1 MTSPPGTEFKRSKYR
16 LLGLVGQGQFG
27 RVFCAVHRQTG
38 KLVALKNL
46 ERQRFPT
53 HKFLRELRI
62 LLSLQHPNIVT
73 CQALEHT
80 ATGRYL
86 VMDYCEGG
94 TLRSLIA
101 EETRLSLPQSLKLV
115 ADILAGLD
123 HAHSRG
129 IVHCDIKPENILLN
143 VEPNGWIARV
153 SDFGIARLNQEV
165 ANQDFGNT
173 GSPAYMAPERFYGQY
188 SLTSDLYSVGIL
200 LFELLTGYRPFAG
213 TPADLMSAHLNRPVK
228 IPDTVP
234 DIWHPIIITALQKL
248 SARRFR
254 SAGEMLSA
262 LRSAAV
268 VEGSGSWLD
277 PQAIQL
283 PLLIPTSS
291 PPGSP
296 LHAQREE
303 VLRHPIT
310 ALAVVQPVSQA
321 LQSSSMTSSPQSSV
335 LALSSPTYLYR
346 AGTKQVAFQIYEAG
360 ILADDHSH
368 LSQNSHPSQREVW
381 HPAPY
386 KSTIQA
392 LIPRVQGCFVVT
404 QRSLHLLPLGIE
416 ANPNLIC
423 QTVLESNVD
432 YLAALDPRGRWMAAL
447 TIDAEAETGTLVFR
461 TLPCLELPVTL
472 APHPVYVA
480 LKGCVLQSLQFLA
493 LDERHVVVMTQ
504 TPAKP
509 HVSGKQSSLGTL
521 IKVLTR
527 RGNLVGTLS
536 LPLQV
541 GRVVPTLTPYQ
552 LLATDRQNPKSLLLI
567 DLKPYRILRLG
578 TQIEPEF
585 VSVTVWGYILA
596 NSQGQI
602 LFLDREGRQIG
613 YMLAPH
619 RITAITS
626 IGSYGLLVATW
637 DGQQGCLHTIDLRQT
652 DVELLF

>member
-1 MTSPPGTEFKRSKYR
+1 MTSPLGTEFKRSKYR

-62 LLSLQHPNIVT
+62 LLSLRHPNIVT

-80 ATGRYL
+80 STGRYL

-101 EETRLSLPQSLKLV
+101 EETRLSLPQSLKVV

-143 VEPNGWIARV
+143 VEPEGWIARV

-188 SLTSDLYSVGIL
+188 SLTSDLYAVGIL

-213 TPADLMSAHLNRPVK
+213 TPADLMTAHLNRPVK
-228 IPDTVP
+228 IPDTIP
-234 DIWHPIIITALQKL
+234 EIWHPIIITALQKL

-277 PQAIQL
+277 PQAIHL
-283 PLLIPTSS
+283 PLLIPS
-291 PPGSP
+291 PSLSISP
-296 LHAQREE
+296 LQAQREE
-303 VLRHPIT
+303 FLRQPIT
-310 ALAVVQPVSQA
+310 ALAVLQPVSQP
-321 LQSSSMTSSPQSSV
+321 LKSSLITSPFHSSMPSLPP
-335 LALSSPTYLYR
+335 PTYLYR
-346 AGTKQVAFQIYEAG
+346 AGAKQVAFQIYEAG
-360 ILADDHSH
+360 ILSDDNSQ
-368 LSQNSHPSQREVW
+368 LSQDSQPSQREVW

-386 KSTIQA
+386 KTAIQA
-392 LIPRVQGCFVVT
+392 LLPRPQGCFVIT

-423 QTVLESNVD
+423 QTILDLNVD
-432 YLAALDPRGRWMAAL
+432 YRAAIDPVGRWVAAL
-447 TIDAEAETGTLVFR
+447 TVDAETEIGTLVFQ
-461 TLPCLELPVTL
+461 TLPCLTSPV
-472 APHPVYVA
+472 AVAERPVQVA
-480 LKGCVLQSLQFLA
+480 LKGGVLRSLQFVA
-493 LDERHVVVMTQ
+493 LDKCHVLVMMQ
-504 TPAKP
+504 TSTKPAA
-509 HVSGKQSSLGTL
+509 SGKQGNVGTL

-527 RGNLVGTLS
+527 RGTLVGTLH

-541 GRVVPTLTPYQ
+541 GRVVPTLTSYQ

-578 TQIEPEF
+578 IAIEPDF
-585 VSVTVWGYILA
+585 LLATVWGYILA

-613 YMLAPH
+613 QMLAPS
-619 RITAITS
+619 RITAITPV
-626 IGSYGLLVATW
+626 GSYGLLVATW
-637 DGQQGCLHTIDLRQT
+637 EGK
-652 DVELLF
+652 